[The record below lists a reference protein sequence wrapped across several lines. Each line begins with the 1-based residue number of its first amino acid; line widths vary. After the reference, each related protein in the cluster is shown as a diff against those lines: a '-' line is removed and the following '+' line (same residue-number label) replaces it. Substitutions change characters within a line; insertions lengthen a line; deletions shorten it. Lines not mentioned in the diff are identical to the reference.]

1 MAMQMRLRRTF
12 EEVTAEIMKDQAA
25 FLDILSRPRPPA
37 RQKISEG
44 YNPPDPETDG
54 QPGSTASP
62 RRQPGR
68 PRQGKRN
75 QRRRRDPRPAPPQN
89 QPRGDEGGSGGRG
102 GGGGGGWRP
111 TWRPRGESNQQPSRQ
126 DWAEDRRW
134 VNGDRA
140 QSWQDRGGKRESQA
154 QDGDRP
160 RGPAWGFG
168 LGWGTRP
175 EPGRAGGGAEAGP

>member
-1 MAMQMRLRRTF
+1 MQMRLRRTF

-25 FLDILSRPRPPA
+25 FLDILSRPRPTA

-44 YNPPDPETDG
+44 YNPPDPERDG

-62 RRQPGR
+62 RRQPGPG

-111 TWRPRGESNQQPSRQ
+111 TWRPRGESNQQPSWQ

-134 VNGDRA
+134 VNGDPA

-154 QDGDRP
+154 QHGDRP
-160 RGPAWGFG
+160 QKQR
-168 LGWGTRP
+168 R
-175 EPGRAGGGAEAGP
+175 

>member
-1 MAMQMRLRRTF
+1 MDPHRRSRGKRGGGVTSRARQRPSQLEAITEYWDAASRRLAMQMRLRRTF

-62 RRQPGR
+62 RRQPGPG

-75 QRRRRDPRPAPPQN
+75 QRRRRLEADMAPA
-89 QPRGDEGGSGGRG
+89 
-102 GGGGGGWRP
+102 
-111 TWRPRGESNQQPSRQ
+111 
-126 DWAEDRRW
+126 RR
-134 VNGDRA
+134 VKSA
-140 QSWQDRGGKRESQA
+140 A
-154 QDGDRP
+154 
-160 RGPAWGFG
+160 
-168 LGWGTRP
+168 
-175 EPGRAGGGAEAGP
+175 